1 MSPRKFSARSRK
13 LEVLSYRQHFNNV
26 WQRIICDSFE
36 TPADAAVFFGVDP
49 STAEN
54 WFEGRNAPQGWGV
67 GWLIAQDE
75 TREATLAALAG
86 A

>member
-1 MSPRKFSARSRK
+1 MSSRKFSARAQR
-13 LEVLSYRQHFNNV
+13 LEVLTFRQHFNNV
-26 WQRIICDSFE
+26 WQRIICSSFE

-67 GWLIAQDE
+67 AWLISHPE

>member
-1 MSPRKFSARSRK
+1 MSPRKFSARARK

-26 WQRIICDSFE
+26 WQRIICNSFE

-67 GWLIAQDE
+67 AWLISQDE
-75 TREATLAALAG
+75 TRDATLAALAE